1 MQTTAETVTFD
12 WTDND
17 PTTLFLAS
25 STRVVTASTHVA
37 DDPEVT
43 VTTHVTARLIRLD
56 ALGEEDQCLTRP
68 EHHDADDLVH
78 GFYFHGEQVPEGHA
92 VRFGVEHM
100 ALGTRLNTTW
110 TNDMYTNDSHITTLA
125 GARREVMT
133 RAMDPSVDFAMF
145 GHLHC
150 TLLSL
155 STAATV

>member
-25 STRVVTASTHVA
+25 STRVVTVSTHVA
-37 DDPEVT
+37 ADPKVT
-43 VTTHVTARLIRLD
+43 VSTYVTARLIRLD
-56 ALGEEDQCLTRP
+56 DLGEEDQCLTRP
-68 EHHDADDLVH
+68 EHHDATDPVH
-78 GFYFHGEQVPEGHA
+78 GFYFHGEPVPEGHA
-92 VRFGVEHM
+92 VRFTVEHT

-110 TNDMYTNDSHITTLA
+110 TDDLYTNDSHITTLA
-125 GARREVMT
+125 DARHGVMT
-133 RAMDPSVDFAMF
+133 RALDPSVDFAMF

-155 STAATV
+155 TAAATI